1 MADNAEAIK
10 FMNVALPTNRDPRAD
25 GAAEIRAVKVALHN
39 SFPNVD
45 KPVTATSDQMNNIFQ
60 QGMQPGMIVMWSGDE
75 DKVPDG
81 WALCDGKVAG
91 TVITPDLRGK
101 FIMGWN
107 PSRSGVEAADAVNIG
122 NKSAL
127 ASHYDTDL
135 SKYLT
140 SEPIALTSSQIPEL
154 TVGLYGPGSPEVER
168 KMYAGKA
175 DNGRDVNNYTNEF
188 WGDNSEVSFKT
199 KGTKGDAHSH
209 KLVADADK
217 GKFDKRP
224 DWYALAFIM
233 YTGVFIL

>member
-60 QGMQPGMIVMWSGDE
+60 QGMQPGMIVMWSGGE

-107 PSRSGVEAADAVNIG
+107 PSRSGVEAAEVADIG
-122 NKSAL
+122 DKSKL
-127 ASHYDTDL
+127 ASNFDTDL
-135 SKYLT
+135 SRYLT
-140 SEPIALTSSQIPEL
+140 SEPHALTVAQLPEHSHETTFNSRSFENHTGTMSL
-154 TVGLYGPGSPEVER
+154 VQS
-168 KMYAGKA
+168 
-175 DNGRDVNNYTNEF
+175 NNTTGYTDKYKSGET
-188 WGDNSEVSFKT
+188 G
-199 KGTKGDAHSH
+199 KGDAHSH

-224 DWYALAFIM
+224 DWYALAFII
-233 YTGVFIL
+233 YTGMFIL